1 MKKNH
6 FFTFVGALAIAL
18 GVASCT
24 SDDENHCHN
33 QVEPKINTTR
43 SVGEM
48 TNEEVQARIDEIEK
62 EYGVVLYVNDT
73 AKMTETDFL
82 KIDKRIISTKE
93 EWQKKAENNGI

>member
-6 FFTFVGALAIAL
+6 FFRFVGALAIAL

-24 SDDENHCHN
+24 SDDENHSPD

-43 SVGEM
+43 SVSEM

-82 KIDKRIISTKE
+82 KIEKRIISTKE
-93 EWQKKAENNGI
+93 EWRKKAENNGI